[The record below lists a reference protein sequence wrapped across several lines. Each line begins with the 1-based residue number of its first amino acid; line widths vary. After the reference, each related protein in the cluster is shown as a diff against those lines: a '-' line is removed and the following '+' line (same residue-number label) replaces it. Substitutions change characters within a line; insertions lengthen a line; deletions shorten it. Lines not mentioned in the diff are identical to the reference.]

1 LSGLRLDA
9 QGCDAR
15 YRASLTS
22 SSPSTVFVSSFSWT
36 VMWCKGRSKKNR
48 ITGGQMAQNTL
59 NRRSF
64 AGLALAGLAFGRTH
78 GAAAQSVALTRP
90 ITLVVP
96 FAAGG
101 ATDVVSRI
109 VGKRLG
115 EKLGVSVI
123 IENVAGAGGLVGA
136 GRVSRASPDG
146 TTLLM
151 GTVATHAI
159 NPLMAK
165 QPPYNPQTD
174 FAPISLLATVPNVL
188 LVGPGS
194 KARTVADLIALLKAE
209 PGRSSYG
216 SSGVGTPPHLSGE
229 LFKTMTGVQ
238 MEHVPYRGGGP
249 AMTDLI
255 GGQIPILFDVLSG
268 AASFIKAG
276 SARALAVT
284 TRERSPS
291 FPDIPTIAESGLP
304 GYETYTW
311 NAVFGP
317 AGLPGPIVEHLG
329 QLLREVMA
337 EPEIRHRLQEL
348 SAEPV
353 GSSPADLAAQVKAE
367 LAKWEPV
374 VLAAGL
380 KQS

>member
-1 LSGLRLDA
+1 
-9 QGCDAR
+9 
-15 YRASLTS
+15 
-22 SSPSTVFVSSFSWT
+22 
-36 VMWCKGRSKKNR
+36 
-48 ITGGQMAQNTL
+48 
-59 NRRSF
+59 
-64 AGLALAGLAFGRTH
+64 
-78 GAAAQSVALTRP
+78 
-90 ITLVVP
+90 
-96 FAAGG
+96 
-101 ATDVVSRI
+101 
-109 VGKRLG
+109 
-115 EKLGVSVI
+115 
-123 IENVAGAGGLVGA
+123 
-136 GRVSRASPDG
+136 
-146 TTLLM
+146 
-151 GTVATHAI
+151 
-159 NPLMAK
+159 
-165 QPPYNPQTD
+165 
-174 FAPISLLATVPNVL
+174 
-188 LVGPGS
+188 
-194 KARTVADLIALLKAE
+194 
-209 PGRSSYG
+209 
-216 SSGVGTPPHLSGE
+216 SGE
-229 LFKTMTGVQ
+229 LFKTMTGIQ

-317 AGLPGPIVEHLG
+317 AGLPGPVVEHLG
-329 QLLREVMA
+329 QLLRDVMA

-374 VLAAGL
+374 ILAAGL

>member
-1 LSGLRLDA
+1 
-9 QGCDAR
+9 
-15 YRASLTS
+15 
-22 SSPSTVFVSSFSWT
+22 
-36 VMWCKGRSKKNR
+36 
-48 ITGGQMAQNTL
+48 
-59 NRRSF
+59 
-64 AGLALAGLAFGRTH
+64 
-78 GAAAQSVALTRP
+78 
-90 ITLVVP
+90 
-96 FAAGG
+96 
-101 ATDVVSRI
+101 
-109 VGKRLG
+109 
-115 EKLGVSVI
+115 VI